1 MPPKNSGLESSL
13 LHRGVLLGQITG
25 SGEFGFFKRNEG
37 RLAAKARENGVIP
50 PQRRPSGEQRETA
63 QSWPGALQG
72 TVCLQLPGSPALSLS
87 CWPHPCTLFPIPS
100 SFLPPFLA
108 ILSALPPSLTLPVG
122 RPNSASLPWTLS
134 PCCLCVLSC
143 SLSSAPA
150 YVFMAGAVPCCP
162 LPWSKDASFLQ
173 PPPRSTS
180 PPPPLQPGN
189 QSEKSL
195 EAAALGLK
203 CTEPWS

>member
-1 MPPKNSGLESSL
+1 MGKSLAQESLVFLSGMKGDWQQRPEKMGSFLPKGGLLESRGKQPSPGLEL
-13 LHRGVLLGQITG
+13 CR
-25 SGEFGFFKRNEG
+25 
-37 RLAAKARENGVIP
+37 
-50 PQRRPSGEQRETA
+50 A
-63 QSWPGALQG
+63 QSASNYQAHLLCP
-72 TVCLQLPGSPALSLS
+72 CLVGRTHA
-87 CWPHPCTLFPIPS
+87 PCSPS

-162 LPWSKDASFLQ
+162 LPWSKDASFL
-173 PPPRSTS
+173 
-180 PPPPLQPGN
+180 
-189 QSEKSL
+189 
-195 EAAALGLK
+195 
-203 CTEPWS
+203 

>member
-1 MPPKNSGLESSL
+1 MKGDW
-13 LHRGVLLGQITG
+13 Q
-25 SGEFGFFKRNEG
+25 
-37 RLAAKARENGVIP
+37 
-50 PQRRPSGEQRETA
+50 QRPEKMG
-63 QSWPGALQG
+63 
-72 TVCLQLPGSPALSLS
+72 
-87 CWPHPCTLFPIPS
+87 
-100 SFLPPFLA
+100 SFLPKGGLLESRGKQPSPGLELCRAQSASNYQAHRLCPFLVGRTHA
-108 ILSALPPSLTLPVG
+108 PCSPSRPRFFPLFLPSSLHSLPPSLCLWVG
-122 RPNSASLPWTLS
+122 PNSASLPWTLS